1 MLAMVEGYVPEGAV
15 NQEMIILGYASNN
28 LIYTKEEK

>member
-1 MLAMVEGYVPEGAV
+1 MALIEGYIPDGTV
-15 NQEMIILGYASNN
+15 NQEMIIFGFANNN